1 MSTLDFNS
9 DEIPQVV
16 SSTRSTSPNVLD
28 YEAHSVSGT
37 AVTNVI
43 GKLAAF
49 VQCAD
54 PGTRAAL
61 MRLDPEAMRPHQIAA
76 LCRALI
82 AAGLTPDEWQPA
94 TWKRWALVAHGMA
107 LAGHDSKGR
116 LGQQLASA
124 GVAEARVNK
133 LLVSRGDAFLQIVP
147 RLLRLLA
154 SKQVQPNWY
163 DLNKLIHKNDAKDTT
178 RQEEAEV
185 LRLRI
190 AGDFFSAIAR
200 AK

>member
-1 MSTLDFNS
+1 MSTLELS
-9 DEIPQVV
+9 ETETPQAVPVV
-16 SSTRSTSPNVLD
+16 SP
-28 YEAHSVSGT
+28 AAGHP
-37 AVTNVI
+37 I
-43 GKLAAF
+43 GKIAGF
-49 VQCAD
+49 IDRAD

-61 MRLDPEAMRPHQIAA
+61 ARLDPQAMRPHQMAA
-76 LCRALI
+76 LSRALI
-82 AAGLTPDEWQPA
+82 AAGLAPDTWHPS

-107 LAGHDSKGR
+107 LAGHDGKGR
-116 LGQQLASA
+116 LGQQLANAS
-124 GVAEARVNK
+124 VAEARVTK

-154 SKQVQPNWY
+154 SKQIQPNWY
-163 DLNKLIHKNDAKDTT
+163 DLSKLIHKNDAKDTT
-178 RQEEAEV
+178 EQEEAEA